1 MKQGLLLRSPCP
13 HSLLSPPSLPF
24 LSLSIPRTKHTLSP
38 IAATLDSTT
47 TREEQQLLTARE
59 RRQLRNEKRESK
71 AGYNWREEV
80 EERFIKKPKKKPTT
94 SMAEELNLD
103 KLALLGPQW
112 WIVRVSRIRG
122 DETSD
127 VLARLLARNFP
138 QMDFKVTYCVLYLF
152 CYLYSSFFSFC
163 CKWCCFCYDQ
173 EPKSEWNWRLLLF
186 FSVYELSAIE
196 NSLNL
201 IPCFLLIYFNDE
213 VLLIVIGYI
222 ELYTVSH
229 CLILGLGI

>member
-1 MKQGLLLRSPCP
+1 MKQGLLLWSPCP
-13 HSLLSPPSLPF
+13 HSLLSQPSFPF
-24 LSLSIPRTKHTLSP
+24 FSFSIPRTKHTLSP

-47 TREEQQLLTARE
+47 THQEQQLLTARE

-71 AGYNWREEV
+71 AGYNWREEL
-80 EERFIKKPKKKPTT
+80 EDRFIKKPKKKPTT

-122 DETSD
+122 DETAD
-127 VLARLLARNFP
+127 VLPRLLARNFP

-152 CYLYSSFFSFC
+152 CYLYNSFCSFC

-173 EPKSEWNWRLLLF
+173 EPKSEWN
-186 FSVYELSAIE
+186 
-196 NSLNL
+196 
-201 IPCFLLIYFNDE
+201 
-213 VLLIVIGYI
+213 
-222 ELYTVSH
+222 
-229 CLILGLGI
+229 